1 MLRLKLVLWSLLSP
15 IFAAIVYL
23 CLGAGRWQVTISHS
37 SAVPAGGWCE
47 ENNNSQKLLSPCTK
61 LIKIFNNCHFQ
72 TFICIRWSSTFAKV
86 KWWQVLILQMQE
98 KCLISLSLL
107 SIKQK
112 IETNYKIGDFGC
124 VVSACLNMLSVI
136 AQTKSHEKMITI
148 TLNCVTSHQ

>member
-1 MLRLKLVLWSLLSP
+1 MTSFNTSNARK
-15 IFAAIVYL
+15 
-23 CLGAGRWQVTISHS
+23 
-37 SAVPAGGWCE
+37 VP
-47 ENNNSQKLLSPCTK
+47 
-61 LIKIFNNCHFQ
+61 H
-72 TFICIRWSSTFAKV
+72 
-86 KWWQVLILQMQE
+86 
-98 KCLISLSLL
+98 ISLSLL